1 MSTMESTPPRA
12 LTLGDHLAAPLR
24 LGEPD
29 VAGPLAVFPL
39 FGPDPR
45 AAYRSFAQA
54 RALGAAVKEV
64 GSGADVQNLTIHN
77 PTPDPVLLFE
87 GEEVLGAQQNRTFDH
102 TILVAAGTALTVPVS
117 CVEAGRWDGGRHAES
132 FAPAPEAAHPRLRR
146 LKNES
151 KRLEAAAGRR
161 PSADQG
167 MVWDSV
173 RSVSAE
179 LGAASPTGAMSDV
192 FSQRRGDLDRQA
204 AAIRL
209 RPGQIGAL
217 VAIGGRLAVLDHVS
231 RPDVFAALHGPLVQ
245 GYALDAL
252 GAPGAPPPA
261 AGDAAGLV
269 ELIAGAAVRPRAGLG
284 LGQDAD
290 FDLGS
295 VAGSAL
301 LHDGELIQVS
311 AFVGSGPDVTP
322 SAAGRATA
330 GRIRR
335 PSRRRPPA

>member
-1 MSTMESTPPRA
+1 MSTLESTPPRA
-12 LTLGDHLAAPLR
+12 LTLGDHLAGPLR

-29 VAGPLAVFPL
+29 VTGPLAVFPL

-45 AAYRSFAQA
+45 TAYRSFAQA
-54 RALGAAVKEV
+54 RTLGAAVKEV

-102 TILVAAGTALTVPVS
+102 TILVAAGAALTVPVS

-179 LGAASPTGAMSDV
+179 LGATSPTGAMSDV
-192 FSQRRGDLDRQA
+192 FSQRRRELDRQA

-252 GAPGAPPPA
+252 GAPDRPPPA

-269 ELIAGAAVRPRAGLG
+269 GLIADAAVRPRTGLG

-311 AFVGSGPDVTP
+311 AFVSGGPAPAP
-322 SAAGRATA
+322 SGATA